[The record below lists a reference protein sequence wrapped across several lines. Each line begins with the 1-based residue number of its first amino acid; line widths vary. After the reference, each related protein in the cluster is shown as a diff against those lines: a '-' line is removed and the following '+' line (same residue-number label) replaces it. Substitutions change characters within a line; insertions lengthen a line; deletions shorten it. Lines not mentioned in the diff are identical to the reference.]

1 MFFVNNIYHYLK
13 TVLIFVCTNVFLGGA
28 KMSAVRVLVKKT
40 VKTTFRGA
48 ETTSKVEKIACQ
60 INTTLC

>member
-1 MFFVNNIYHYLK
+1 MFYVNNIYRCVK
-13 TVLIFVCTNVFLGGA
+13 TVLIFACTNVFFGGA
-28 KMSAVRVLVKKT
+28 KMSAFRVLVKKT

-48 ETTSKVEKIACQ
+48 ETTSKVGKITCQ

>member
-1 MFFVNNIYHYLK
+1 MFFGNNFYQLSK
-13 TVLIFVCTNVFLGGA
+13 NVLIFACTNVFFGGA

-48 ETTSKVEKIACQ
+48 ETTSKVGKITCQ